1 VQSNSTAEI
10 MAESIA
16 LQGFSFEEW
25 NAHRDGVVAKVSHS
39 MQTQNGMLVESSV
52 SMNRRNIYTEF
63 ECRNARRR

>member
-25 NAHRDGVVAKVSHS
+25 NAHRDEVVAKVSHS
-39 MQTQNGMLVESSV
+39 MQTQNGMLVES
-52 SMNRRNIYTEF
+52 MNRRNICTEF

>member
-16 LQGFSFEEW
+16 LQGFSFEDW
-25 NAHRDGVVAKVSHS
+25 NAHRDEVVAKVSHS
-39 MQTQNGMLVESSV
+39 MQTQNGMLVES
-52 SMNRRNIYTEF
+52 MNRRNIYTEF